1 VTVTGTDWPGDRV
14 PFDGLKVTPVKSL
27 LADQLRSPCE
37 PEDSASVSVQIPL
50 PLLSGEQVPPQL
62 AVNAG
67 ALQLHDTSTEF
78 PPDIRKESL
87 RLAGHTMSGT
97 VIVTCACCPP
107 ERVPLDGLY

>member
-1 VTVTGTDWPGDRV
+1 MTVTGTDWPGASV
-14 PFDGLKVTPVKSL
+14 PLGGLKVTPVKSL

-37 PEDSASVSVQIPL
+37 PEASAKVSVQIPL
-50 PLLSGEQVPPQL
+50 PLLSGEQVPPPL

-87 RLAGHTMSGT
+87 RLAGHTTSGI
-97 VIVTCACCPP
+97 VIFTCACCPP
-107 ERVPLDGLY
+107 DRVPLDGLY